1 MRTSFLALCLLLF
14 AYRAAAS
21 VIIDT
26 DGAPVRNA
34 GGAYYLVPVSKPNGG
49 VGLGPVGNDNFPA
62 VVLET
67 NLTNVFPVFIA
78 ALHRAAFIRSSDFVG
93 INFVLPSDEPAGWTV
108 HTEFPIGWTVK
119 VEHTRTQGGPF
130 EVHPAKNGYKIVYYP
145 GRGDTGADVGIVYS
159 GGYHRLAV
167 KDGDPFIFKIK
178 KATESTARIMSVV

>member
-1 MRTSFLALCLLLF
+1 MRTSFLALCMLIF
-14 AYRAAAS
+14 GYRAASA
-21 VIIDT
+21 IIDT
-26 DGAPVRNA
+26 DGEPVRNG
-34 GGAYYLVPVSKPNGG
+34 GGAYYLVPVSKPSGG

-62 VVLET
+62 VVLDT
-67 NLTNVFPVFIA
+67 NLTNVFPVRIA
-78 ALHRAAFIRSSDFVG
+78 ALYRAAFIRSSDLVG

-119 VEHTRTQGGPF
+119 VEQTRTQGGPF
-130 EVHPAKNGYKIVYYP
+130 KVRPAKNGYKIVYYP

-159 GGYHRLAV
+159 GGYHRWVV